1 MPRFSEIAKQRKTR
15 AKKSDGDDKK
25 RKTSPT
31 EDDTF
36 VPEPASPKTPKQK
49 TLTIK
54 EPTPPTLALPPPV
67 EGKGKQKVVEP
78 ARPPKRPK
86 HNNDPPPSVPP
97 MIAPEADQE
106 KILKTQLF
114 AKLNPAAGD
123 AGLTMATDYSKWLGQ
138 CMASV
143 APEVW
148 NHILVDQP
156 NSLLSFGLMSSFI
169 VSIP

>member
-1 MPRFSEIAKQRKTR
+1 ME
-15 AKKSDGDDKK
+15 
-25 RKTSPT
+25 
-31 EDDTF
+31 E
-36 VPEPASPKTPKQK
+36 
-49 TLTIK
+49 L
-54 EPTPPTLALPPPV
+54 
-67 EGKGKQKVVEP
+67 
-78 ARPPKRPK
+78 ARPPKKPRQTK
-86 HNNDPPPSVPP
+86 DPSPPVTPTIVP
-97 MIAPEADQE
+97 EVNQG

-123 AGLTMATDYSKWLGQ
+123 VGLTMATDYTKWLGQ
-138 CMASV
+138 CMTLV

>member
-1 MPRFSEIAKQRKTR
+1 ME
-15 AKKSDGDDKK
+15 
-25 RKTSPT
+25 
-31 EDDTF
+31 
-36 VPEPASPKTPKQK
+36 
-49 TLTIK
+49 
-54 EPTPPTLALPPPV
+54 
-67 EGKGKQKVVEP
+67 EP
-78 ARPPKRPK
+78 ARPPKKPRHTK
-86 HNNDPPPSVPP
+86 DPSPPVPP
-97 MIAPEADQE
+97 TIVPEADQE
-106 KILKTQLF
+106 IFLKTQLF
-114 AKLNPAAGD
+114 AKLNLAAGY